1 MNSMKRKAKGI
12 LACSLVALTAATTV
26 VPAFAASNSIGSST
40 ADVEGGATSR

>member
-1 MNSMKRKAKGI
+1 MNSMKRKTKSI
-12 LACSLVALTAATTV
+12 LACSLVALTAATAV